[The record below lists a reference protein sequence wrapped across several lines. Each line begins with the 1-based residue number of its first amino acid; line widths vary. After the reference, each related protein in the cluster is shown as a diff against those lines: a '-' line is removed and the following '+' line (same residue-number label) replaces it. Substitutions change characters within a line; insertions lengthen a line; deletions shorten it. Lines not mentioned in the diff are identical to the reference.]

1 MPINTP
7 LNENRNAVYPLA
19 PSSMEDIDYAIYNYI
34 NDVLNI
40 SVETNEGFDKVP
52 VLYAMPERS
61 YQIKDNPNLRSEGGR
76 TLIYPMISIL
86 RESVTQNPENKGRY
100 GVYVPPY
107 FDYYDRGGSLDIA
120 RVVNQDKTMN
130 FANANAIKKS
140 DSQKNKNYQTFPG
153 KNDQIVYDT
162 ITVPM
167 PHFVEVTYNVL
178 ATTEYQQQMN
188 TVIASFATST
198 SVPSVFKVKHEGNS
212 YEAFIEPSYALDN
225 NAAALGLD
233 ERIFRTGFTIR
244 VLGYLIGAGKNQKTP
259 NVVRRQSAAK
269 IQLQRERVI
278 LGDIPDYHPGRK
290 DKYRP

>member
-7 LNENRNAVYPLA
+7 LNEDRNAVYPLA
-19 PSSMEDIDYAIYNYI
+19 PSSMEDIDYAVYNYI

-40 SVETNEGFDKVP
+40 SVETNQGFDKIP

-61 YQIKDNPNLRSEGGR
+61 FQIKDDPNLRSEGGR

-107 FDYYDRGGSLDIA
+107 FDYYDRGGSLEIA
-120 RVVNQDKTMN
+120 RVVNQDKTKN
-130 FANANAIKKS
+130 FANANAIRKS
-140 DSQKNKNYQTFPG
+140 DSKKDKNYQTFPG
-153 KNDQIVYDT
+153 KNEQIVYDT

-167 PHFVEVTYNVL
+167 PSFVEVTYNVM
-178 ATTEYQQQMN
+178 AATEYQQQMN
-188 TVIASFATST
+188 TVIAAFATST
-198 SVPSVFKVKHEGNS
+198 SVPSVFKVKHGGNS
-212 YEAFIEPSYALDN
+212 YEAFIEPGYSLEN
-225 NAAALGLD
+225 NAAALGTE
-233 ERIFRTGFTIR
+233 ERIFKTAFTIR

-269 IQLQRERVI
+269 IELQRERVI